1 MKALN
6 PLAYPIGKH
15 NLAAPFSV
23 ADRRAAVAD
32 MTTLP
37 ARLRAAVQDLSDQ
50 QLDTPYRPEGWTV
63 RQVAHHLPDSHL
75 NAYTRFKLALTE
87 DVPLI
92 KTYEEHL
99 WAELP
104 DSRLPVE
111 PSLRLLDSLHVR
123 WTALLR
129 DLTEDQWQRRLRHPE
144 LGDITLHAY
153 AGLYAWHGR
162 HHLAH
167 IKRLR
172 ERERW

>member
-1 MKALN
+1 MNL
-6 PLAYPIGKH
+6 LAYPIGRFDLK
-15 NLAAPFSV
+15 APFSIE
-23 ADRRAAVAD
+23 DRTAAIQDIA
-32 MTTLP
+32 TLP
-37 ARLRAAVQDLSDQ
+37 ARLVAAVNGLSDAQ
-50 QLDTPYRPEGWTV
+50 IDTPYRPGGWTV
-63 RQVAHHLPDSHL
+63 RQVAHHVPDSHL

-87 DVPLI
+87 NEPLI
-92 KTYEEHL
+92 KTYQEHL

-162 HHLAH
+162 HHLAQVE
-167 IKRLR
+167 RLR
-172 ERERW
+172 ERARW